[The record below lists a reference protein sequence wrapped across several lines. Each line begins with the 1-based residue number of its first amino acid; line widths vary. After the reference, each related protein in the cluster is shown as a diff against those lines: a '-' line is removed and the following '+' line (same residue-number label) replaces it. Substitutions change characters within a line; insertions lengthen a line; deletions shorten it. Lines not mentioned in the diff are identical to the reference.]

1 MRIGVFV
8 EGSPED
14 GGGFQLEMA
23 ILDGLRQVAPTGGHE
38 YIVLA
43 PRDVLPFWKGDCPG
57 AQLFELER
65 PGIVRRVGHRLVR
78 SFRGMSP
85 DLRSRVATQAQELI
99 QRHHIELM
107 YYPSPSFRCLD
118 HDTPYV
124 LTVYD
129 LQHRLRP
136 EFPEVSA
143 RGKWVAR
150 ERFYAEAIPRAFVTI
165 VATSVLKDDVV
176 RFYGVRE
183 DRVRVLPYVPGPSVT
198 GQPEGELDVRAKYG
212 IPDGFLFY
220 PARFWPH
227 KNHAGLLYALQI
239 LREKES
245 VRLSLVLVG
254 SDKGNLAYLRRLLGE
269 LGLEEQV
276 YIVGFVSDAE
286 MAALYRRAL
295 ALVMPTFFGPTN
307 LPPLEAFAL
316 GCPVITSNIPGC
328 QEQFGDAAVLVD
340 PTDPADIAR
349 GILRVHKD
357 TAFRQD
363 LIVRGRQV
371 VGRWAAEDYAK
382 ALVEIFE
389 GMAPIRRCW
398 AESQ

>member
-1 MRIGVFV
+1 MRIGVFL
-8 EGSPED
+8 EGSPEA

-23 ILDGLRQVAPTGGHE
+23 IVDGLRGVAPRGGHE
-38 YIVLA
+38 YVILA
-43 PRDVLPFWKGDCPG
+43 PRAVLPFWKGDCPG
-57 AQLFELER
+57 TQLIELEKPSLLR
-65 PGIVRRVGHRLVR
+65 RATQRFLRSYRSIPFSLRRRVT
-78 SFRGMSP
+78 
-85 DLRSRVATQAQELI
+85 TQAQELI
-99 QRHHIELM
+99 QKHRLDLV
-107 YYPSPSFRCLD
+107 YYPSPNILCLD
-118 HDTPYV
+118 HDTPYA

-150 ERFYAEAIPRAFVTI
+150 ERFYEEAIPRAFVTV
-165 VATSVLKDDVV
+165 VATSALKADVV

-183 DRVRVLPYVPGPSVT
+183 DRVRVLPYIPGPSV
-198 GQPEGELDVRAKYG
+198 GAQPAGELDVLAKYG

-227 KNHAGLLYALQI
+227 KNHSGLLYALQI

-245 VRLSLVLVG
+245 VRLPLVLVG
-254 SDKGNLAYLRRLLGE
+254 SDKGNLAYLRRLMRE
-269 LGLEEQV
+269 LGLEGQV
-276 YIVGFVSDAE
+276 YIVGFVSDRE
-286 MAALYRRAL
+286 MAALYRQAL

-307 LPPLEAFAL
+307 LPPLEAFVL

-328 QEQFGDAAVLVD
+328 QEQFGDAAILVD

-357 TAFRQD
+357 AAFRQE
-363 LIVRGRQV
+363 LIVRGRHV
-371 VGRWAAEDYAK
+371 ADRWGAEDYAK
-382 ALVEIFE
+382 TLVEIFE

-398 AESQ
+398 S